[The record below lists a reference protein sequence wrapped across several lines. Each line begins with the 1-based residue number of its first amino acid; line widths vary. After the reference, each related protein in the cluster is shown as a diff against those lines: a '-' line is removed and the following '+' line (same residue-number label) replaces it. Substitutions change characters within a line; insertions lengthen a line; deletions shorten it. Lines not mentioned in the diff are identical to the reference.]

1 MREKI
6 VIGNWKMN
14 TTIDEAINLMIDLKE
29 SLGENFTAVCVPYT
43 HLSVVQEIADDRIA
57 VGAQNVCQFS
67 NGAYTGEISAAMLQ
81 SLGVEYVI
89 VGHSER
95 RMLFNESDA
104 TVNSKLRA
112 SLEHDVSPIVCCGES
127 LELRKAGTYL
137 PFIKE
142 QITKA
147 FDGVSKEEIGSCIVA
162 YEPIWAIGTG
172 ETASADQAQEVH
184 AFIRKE
190 IENMYDTTTANQL
203 SIIYGGSV
211 SPKNSKALF
220 EEKDIDGALVGGAS
234 LKAKDFIKI
243 INSL

>member
-29 SLGENFTAVCVPYT
+29 GLGENFTALCVPFT
-43 HLSVVQEIADDRIA
+43 HLSIVQEIADDRIA
-57 VGAQNVCQFS
+57 VGVQNVSQFS

-81 SLGVEYVI
+81 SLDVEYAI

-95 RMLFNESDA
+95 RLHFNESDA
-104 TVNSKLRA
+104 MVNVKVRI
-112 SLEHDVSPIVCCGES
+112 SLAHDVSPIICCGES
-127 LELRKAGTYL
+127 LELRKSGKYL
-137 PFIKE
+137 PFIKA
-142 QITKA
+142 QILKA
-147 FDGVSKEEIGSCIVA
+147 FEGVSKEDVGSCIIA

-172 ETASADQAQEVH
+172 ETASAQQAQEVH

-190 IENMYDTTTANQL
+190 IEERYDKTTSNQL

-211 SPKNSKALF
+211 SSKNAKELF
-220 EEKDIDGALVGGAS
+220 EGKDVDGALVGGAS
-234 LKAKDFIKI
+234 LKAKDFVKI
-243 INSL
+243 INAL